1 MTDLSENYAECLR
14 LVETADRDRA
24 ISLAFVPADKRNDV
38 AALYAFN
45 IETARVRDSVSEPMP
60 GEIRLQWWRD
70 ALAAPDQ
77 GAAGHPVAAAVA
89 DTIARHDLPR
99 AAFDRF
105 LEARIFDLYDDPMP
119 SSEELEAYA
128 GETASTLIMLT
139 AMVLARDAA
148 ETQADAAGHAGVA
161 QTVAGVLRLLPQHR
175 ARRQVFVPADILA
188 AAGCSSE
195 ELIRGER
202 EPAGRAI
209 AAMTAFGRQH
219 VRAWTTKLGDIPKP
233 LRPAFLPAALAGRYL
248 DLIERD
254 GAATLDQPVEIGPLR
269 KAYINWRTMRR

>member
-1 MTDLSENYAECLR
+1 MNETYAECLR

-24 ISLAFVPADKRNDV
+24 ISLAFVPADRRNAI

-77 GAAGHPVAAAVA
+77 GAAGHPVAAALA
-89 DTIARHDLPR
+89 DTIERHELPR
-99 AAFDRF
+99 AAFDRL

-119 SSEELEAYA
+119 SSEALEAYA
-128 GETASTLIMLT
+128 GETASTLIMVA
-139 AMVLARDAA
+139 AMVLSREEA

-161 QTVAGVLRLLPQHR
+161 QTIAGVLRLLPQHR
-175 ARRQVFVPADILA
+175 ARRQVFVPADILS
-188 AAGCSSE
+188 AAGCSAE

-209 AAMTAFGRQH
+209 AAMAAFGRQH
-219 VRAWTTKLGDIPKP
+219 VGAWAPGIGTIPKA
-233 LRPAFLPAALAGRYL
+233 LRPAFLPAAFASRYL
-248 DLIERD
+248 DRIARD
-254 GAATLDQPVEIGPLR
+254 GAATLDRPAEIGPLR
-269 KAYINWRTMRR
+269 KAYIAWRTMRR